1 MFYPHFSAIQP
12 TFSHPPFGTQAPKQP
27 SGLKVGALFTDLF
40 GSGLKLAGTR
50 ALSLCPLSCFISD
63 SLSPAILGFGKLLDG
78 LILFPALV
86 PASTTPPSQ
95 PRGLGDPVRHRPA
108 YPCALQNPVGMN
120 PARFPQLY
128 GPTRGEE
135 RLGCISLSLS
145 LQLTVSE
152 TADSAISTSSSEICC
167 LKHQL

>member
-1 MFYPHFSAIQP
+1 MFYPHFSEIQP

-63 SLSPAILGFGKLLDG
+63 SPSPTILGFGKLLDG
-78 LILFPALV
+78 LILFTALV
-86 PASTTPPSQ
+86 PPSTTPPSQ

-120 PARFPQLY
+120 PAR
-128 GPTRGEE
+128 
-135 RLGCISLSLS
+135 SLSFMALPWGRRGWAAFLS
-145 LQLTVSE
+145 LCPSNLPSLRQQTLPSPRVL
-152 TADSAISTSSSEICC
+152 
-167 LKHQL
+167 LKSVV